1 MDWTGLVKHGLDSF
15 VKHGLDSFVK
25 HGLDSFVKHGLD
37 SFVKH
42 GLDSFVKHGLK
53 HGFKTFYRTEF
64 CIMTLVIFQT
74 RKDQNK
80 FKIQH
85 YQFDLTF
92 YGICT
97 FCFIFQLSI

>member
-1 MDWTGLVKHGLDSF
+1 MDS
-15 VKHGLDSFVK
+15 
-25 HGLDSFVKHGLD
+25 
-37 SFVKH
+37 
-42 GLDSFVKHGLK
+42 
-53 HGFKTFYRTEF
+53 FKTFYRTEF

-80 FKIQH
+80 SKFKEKIQH

>member
-1 MDWTGLVKHGLDSF
+1 MDWTHFVKPGLDSF

-25 HGLDSFVKHGLD
+25 HGLFQNILPIRILHRDA
-37 SFVKH
+37 
-42 GLDSFVKHGLK
+42 
-53 HGFKTFYRTEF
+53 
-64 CIMTLVIFQT
+64 CIFQT

-80 FKIQH
+80 SKSKEKIQH
-85 YQFDLTF
+85 YQFDLKF

>member
-1 MDWTGLVKHGLDSF
+1 MDWTHFVKPGLDSF
-15 VKHGLDSFVK
+15 VKHGLDSFCK
-25 HGLDSFVKHGLD
+25 TWTGLIC
-37 SFVKH
+37 
-42 GLDSFVKHGLK
+42 
-53 HGFKTFYRTEF
+53 KTFYRTEF

-80 FKIQH
+80 SKFKEKIQH
-85 YQFDLTF
+85 HQFDLTF